1 MTLPYENNTKQL
13 DPTED
18 TNGIRNSKTI
28 SPIKKLCTFAT
39 SERAKMAN
47 G

>member
-1 MTLPYENNTKQL
+1 MPLPYENNTKQL
-13 DPTED
+13 DPIED

-39 SERAKMAN
+39 SEQAKMAN